1 LKDYIANELAGHLAE
16 AKGAAGTVIRCAF
29 GLLARRRVAKRRTLL
44 LRMQE
49 AVAELPSGTQL
60 VGVHSELRALDE
72 PIANRALGAAMSARW
87 AQLKAKKDRREVD
100 LFARFV
106 EAQNGTWPAAVL
118 APVTAEIRALVAG
131 FAVDDAKAAIVA
143 AVAKRDE
150 AEIKTALAAGEALG
164 LAAVDIA
171 AAKEMLTELAFLKR
185 VEQAAASKELGTLEA
200 VLAEASSLG
209 LNAAAEVVNA
219 QAAKAAL
226 LSQKEAAEEA
236 TKSKAAQEKA
246 AQEKAAQEKAAQ
258 EAETVSTPP
267 RKISLSQPR
276 KPSVRL
282 EEAAPPAASTA
293 TVAGSAGAA
302 APAPAASAADV
313 AELERLRAENAKL
326 QAETAQLKEA
336 ASKSKGSASAAPV
349 VAAAVP
355 ATQADAAE
363 LRQARELA
371 GSLEAKL
378 SSLEGLNAR
387 CVRRGCAWDGPA
399 WERARAVPGCKT
411 KRRRRR
417 RS

>member
-1 LKDYIANELAGHLAE
+1 MKDYIANELAGHLAE

-29 GLLARRRVAKRRTLL
+29 GLLARRRVVKRRALL

-49 AVAELPSGTQL
+49 AVAELPSGAQL
-60 VGVHSELRALDE
+60 VGVYSELQALDE
-72 PIANRALGAAMSARW
+72 PVANRALGAAMSARW

-100 LFARFV
+100 LFARFM

-118 APVTAEIRALVAG
+118 APVTAEMSALVAV
-131 FAVDDAKAAIVA
+131 FAVDDAKAAIA
-143 AVAKRDE
+143 AAAAKRDE
-150 AEIKTALAAGEALG
+150 AQIKSAIAAGEELG
-164 LAAVDIA
+164 LAAVDVA
-171 AAKEMLTELAFLKR
+171 AAKDMLTELANLMR
-185 VEQAAASKELGTLEA
+185 VEQDAASKEFGTLEA
-200 VLAEASSLG
+200 VMAEASSLE

-219 QAAKAAL
+219 QNSKAVL
-226 LSQKEAAEEA
+226 LSPKAAAEEA

-246 AQEKAAQEKAAQ
+246 D
-258 EAETVSTPP
+258 AEVESVSTPP
-267 RKISLSQPR
+267 RNLSLSQPR

-378 SSLEGLNAR
+378 LSLEGLNAR

-399 WERARAVPGCKT
+399 WNRARAVPGCKT